1 MQSTLLNAV
10 AIPECEDRQADL
22 VARLNAIA
30 DDLAQR
36 RITRGVDWEQVIDM
50 GAGPGLALGV
60 ERRLR
65 PR

>member
-10 AIPECEDRQADL
+10 AIPECEDRQDDL